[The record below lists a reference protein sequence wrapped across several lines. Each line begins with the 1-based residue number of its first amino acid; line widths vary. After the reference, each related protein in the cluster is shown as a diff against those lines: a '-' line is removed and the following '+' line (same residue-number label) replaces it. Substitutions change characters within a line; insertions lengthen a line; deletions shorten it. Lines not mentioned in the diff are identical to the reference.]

1 MEVSI
6 IRPEHETQ
14 WSLEVVNAANTS
26 IVWDDLFA
34 SDDEA
39 FSEVERTV
47 AEEGIRTFLDKGNV
61 IPFPR

>member
-34 SDDEA
+34 RTTKPSPKSSGLSLRRG
-39 FSEVERTV
+39 SERSSTK
-47 AEEGIRTFLDKGNV
+47 AT
-61 IPFPR
+61 